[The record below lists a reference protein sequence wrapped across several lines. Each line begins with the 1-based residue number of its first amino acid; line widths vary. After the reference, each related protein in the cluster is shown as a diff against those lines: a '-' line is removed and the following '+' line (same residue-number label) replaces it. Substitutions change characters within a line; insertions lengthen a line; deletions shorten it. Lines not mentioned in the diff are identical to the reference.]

1 MVQEIKRMMDSF
13 SEFSGLKI
21 SLIDTRFR
29 GLLTCGYQAGEYC
42 NLLHRTQSCLSS
54 CLQSNTEA
62 FQRAKETKE
71 PYIFR
76 CPFGFVEIVVPIVEN
91 EMVYGFLI
99 AGPILEQNDGN
110 IDLLIS
116 QAEQYG
122 ACDDR
127 EELLQATEKL
137 RYYSA
142 DQTRAFCDMLVLL
155 ASYVLQ
161 SGELRTSYKT
171 VGQLTKDYIKRNLS
185 KKITLTELSMH
196 IHCSTVTVTQ
206 HFRREFGISVM
217 EYIAQKRQKLA
228 VQLLCETNLTVCEI
242 ASRCAFC
249 DAEYFSKTFKKL
261 YGVTPTEFR
270 KRRQNSNE

>member
-1 MVQEIKRMMDSF
+1 MLPEIKRMMDSF
-13 SEFSGLKI
+13 SEFSGLKV

-42 NLLHRTQSCLSS
+42 SLLHRAQSCLTS

-62 FQRAKETKE
+62 FMRAKETKE

-76 CPFGFVEIVVPIVEN
+76 CPFGFVEVVVPIVEN
-91 EMVYGFLI
+91 ETVYGFLI
-99 AGPILEQNDGN
+99 AGPILEQSEGA
-110 IDLLIS
+110 IDLLMS

-122 ACDDR
+122 ACDNR
-127 EELLQATEKL
+127 EEVLQATEKL

-142 DQTRAFCDMLVLL
+142 DQTRAFCDMLILL
-155 ASYVLQ
+155 ASYILQ
-161 SGELRTSYKT
+161 SGEMRTSYKT

-185 KKITLTELSMH
+185 KKITLSELSMH

-206 HFRREFGISVM
+206 HFRHEFGISVM
-217 EYIAQKRQKLA
+217 EYIAEKRQKLA
-228 VQLLCETNLTVCEI
+228 IKLLCETNLTVAEI

-249 DAEYFSKTFKKL
+249 DAEYFSKCFKKQ
-261 YGVTPTEFR
+261 YGVTPREYR
-270 KRRQNSNE
+270 KQQKNQN